1 MSLSKPSFLRTS
13 SALAALA
20 TFGLAALT
28 SQSAHAIDI
37 DAGDYTALPEG
48 TNVVALYGQHAQ
60 RNSLYARGDQVN
72 GNFGLDSN
80 IGVLRII
87 HFTKIAGYIV
97 DPQILLPFGEL
108 KAKGDVAPVLG
119 KGSGVAD
126 AIFAA
131 TVWTINDPA
140 KRRYLGITPFV
151 YAPIGN
157 YDRNKALNLGENR
170 WKYALQVGYI
180 HGISEKF
187 TVDLAADVTAYGKN
201 NRANTAGQTLE
212 QNQSYQ
218 LQAFLRYDLRPGI
231 DLRAGLSRGYSG
243 STKLDGVSQTNT
255 GNRVDKFQLGTAA
268 FITPTTQVMAL
279 WGKDLSVSNG
289 FKENSRINV
298 RLLQLF

>member
-1 MSLSKPSFLRTS
+1 MSLFKSLSLRAS
-13 SALAALA
+13 VLAAVA
-20 TFGLAALT
+20 CCALT

-60 RNSLYARGDQVN
+60 RNSLYAHGDQAN
-72 GNFGLDSN
+72 GNNGLDSN

-140 KRRYLGITPFV
+140 NRRYLGITPFV

-180 HGISEKF
+180 QGISEKF

-201 NRANTAGQTLE
+201 NRANTAGQSLE

-243 STKLDGVSQTNT
+243 STKLDGNIDKL

-279 WGKDLSVSNG
+279 WGKDLTVSNG